1 MYFKKKRFTLCWLL
15 AFGNM
20 SADNSAVTNILNNFT
35 GNMKI
40 VKCEEITN
48 YWGYVMMPDGEK
60 ILPKTLWSIVISI
73 NMTDMCNRF
82 PIDCST
88 VAEFITL
95 LHGNELYYL
104 DVDEVYEVFGDPWN
118 IGDNYDP
125 RGDAFAKT
133 WNTYLIPNMRTFNGE
148 VSLLIP
154 DEVCIHDYSTLPTH
168 ELYL

>member
-1 MYFKKKRFTLCWLL
+1 
-15 AFGNM
+15 M
-20 SADNSAVTNILNNFT
+20 SAVINILNNFT

-40 VKCEEITN
+40 VKCEKITN

-60 ILPKTLWSIVISI
+60 ILPKTLWSIVISN
-73 NMTDMCNRF
+73 NMTDMCNRS

-88 VAEFITL
+88 VVEFIAML
-95 LHGNELYYL
+95 RGNTLYYL
-104 DVDEVYEVFGDPWN
+104 GVEEVYEVFGDPWN

-125 RGDAFAKT
+125 RGDSFAKT

-148 VSLLIP
+148 VSVLIP
-154 DEVCIHDYSTLPTH
+154 DEHCFTDYSILPTH